1 MSDTGCSKIV
11 WKQTDKNGQW
21 SKARKKTDTEML
33 HIKLYKHWQNNY
45 RKIKICTKIN

>member
-21 SKARKKTDTEML
+21 SKARKNWHTNAAHKVRTTIE
-33 HIKLYKHWQNNY
+33 N
-45 RKIKICTKIN
+45 